1 MGKVEADGAVVVT
14 GNACNVQY
22 WCGHGGC
29 LFGYY
34 MILNLK
40 KYPDSN
46 RVPWLA
52 NKT

>member
-29 LFGYY
+29 LFGYD
-34 MILNLK
+34 LEPK
-40 KYPDSN
+40 KIS
-46 RVPWLA
+46 RQ
-52 NKT
+52 